1 MTITDTHAQ
10 AIADRPARTRQ
21 PWWVVFSGCALIAA
35 AVWFAGASITSAIE
49 QSAEDQVQVVIDHF
63 NQGVENDNAGAAARG
78 ALLSRMSDSC
88 FDDDIVNGAM
98 QQNGCFLQFIAQI
111 LGGP

>member
-10 AIADRPARTRQ
+10 AIAERPARTRQ
-21 PWWVVFSGCALIAA
+21 PWWVVVGGCALIAA
-35 AVWFAGASITSAIE
+35 AVWFAGASITRAIE

-78 ALLSRMSDSC
+78 ILLSQMSDSC
-88 FDDDIVNGAM
+88 FDDDIVSGAM